1 MGEKSLA
8 NIHPTEGHSPAYVK
22 NSQNQLPRKQP
33 NLKVRGG
40 CMELNRDILVG
51 RFELRF
57 RSH

>member
-8 NIHPTEGHSPAYVK
+8 NIHPAYVK
-22 NSQNQLPRKQP
+22 NSQNQLSRKQP

-51 RFELRF
+51 RFELLF
-57 RSH
+57 EPH